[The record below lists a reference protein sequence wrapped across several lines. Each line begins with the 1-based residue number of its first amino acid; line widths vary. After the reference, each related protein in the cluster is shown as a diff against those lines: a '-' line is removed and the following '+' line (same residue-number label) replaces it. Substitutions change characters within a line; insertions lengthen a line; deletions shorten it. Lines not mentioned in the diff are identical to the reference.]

1 MATDVSQTHISII
14 VQYRAKKIILRYHIQ
29 REEVKHLQRNATW
42 LALIVALLLVTLT
55 ACTTTYTFD
64 PANVEKDDQIGDWT
78 VTSAQYLPPENELPP
93 SFSIVFSGTKT
104 LIGEVSRDTNYG
116 AGYLVVIDQAQN
128 ELMPYPADANT
139 SAILIANSDRLETLA
154 GDKLQSLGATDTMK
168 IELTISELTRKIVPS
183 GEVYD
188 EVKIDEL
195 ISLQ

>member
-1 MATDVSQTHISII
+1 M
-14 VQYRAKKIILRYHIQ
+14 
-29 REEVKHLQRNATW
+29 QRNATW